1 MAMKAPIPVPVLS
14 EESSVVI
21 EPDTESQDHDE
32 IDLYER
38 QLENTLLQL
47 KLVKTLIDAKKCS
60 YQADES
66 DSESEF

>member
-21 EPDTESQDHDE
+21 EPDTESQDDE